1 MTYNNQASKYKDCL
15 NESID
20 LIRDVIDKKKI

>member
-20 LIRDVIDKKKI
+20 LIRDVIEKKI